1 MAVTAAHLVAGPAA
15 AGAVAVAVG
24 ASRVAL
30 RAHWPTDV
38 IGGWL
43 FAYSWLAAAQIVRTA
58 MIRRI

>member
-1 MAVTAAHLVAGPAA
+1 VAGPAT

-38 IGGWL
+38 LGGWL
-43 FAYSWLAAAQIVRTA
+43 FAYSWLAAARIVRTA